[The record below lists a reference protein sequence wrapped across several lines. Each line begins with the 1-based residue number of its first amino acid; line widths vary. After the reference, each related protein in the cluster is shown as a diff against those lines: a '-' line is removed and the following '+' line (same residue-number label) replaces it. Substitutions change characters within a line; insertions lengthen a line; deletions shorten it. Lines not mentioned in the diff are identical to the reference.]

1 MSNKGG
7 NKRVLLIEMI
17 LDVTEVG
24 EKYSSRE
31 IKARLFSWTGTYA
44 GQRLKLIP
52 HTHALPVIIK
62 SSKAFTQQNTSDGTI
77 WTRKEVEA

>member
-7 NKRVLLIEMI
+7 NKRTLLTEMI
-17 LDVTEVG
+17 LEVTEIG
-24 EKYSSRE
+24 EKYSTRE
-31 IKARLFSWTGTYA
+31 IKARLFSWKGSYV

-62 SSKAFTQQNTSDGTI
+62 SSKAFTQQNTNDGTI